1 MAATKFEESYVH
13 QVYEEIAKPF
23 NESRFC
29 HWNAV
34 RDFLDNIPSG
44 SIVLDNGCGNG
55 KYLQYR
61 PDVMFIG
68 NDMCMGLLEVAKIK
82 ADVTRSNGLSL
93 PYRNNVFD
101 SLICIAVFHHLSQKE
116 RREQFIQE
124 MIRVVRP
131 GGKIL
136 ITVWAT
142 GQSHKRVQ
150 HWNVQPNGDALI
162 PWKDKTGKI
171 ISLRYYHLFTQEE
184 LLRYFQI
191 QGILVLKCIFEF
203 DNWCLE
209 IQKL

>member
-1 MAATKFEESYVH
+1 MMASNFENAYVH
-13 QVYEEIAKPF
+13 QVYEDIAIPF
-23 NESRFC
+23 NDSRFC

-34 RDFLDNIPSG
+34 RNFLDNIPSG

-61 PDVMFIG
+61 PDIIFIG
-68 NDMCMGLLEVAKIK
+68 NDMCMGLLEVAKNK
-82 ADVTRSNGLSL
+82 SDVTRSNGLSL
-93 PYRNNVFD
+93 PYRNEVFD
-101 SLICIAVFHHLSQKE
+101 SIICIAVFHHLSQKE
-116 RREQFIQE
+116 RRDEFIKE
-124 MIRVVRP
+124 MIRVVKP

-142 GQSHKRVQ
+142 DQSHKRVR
-150 HWNVQPNGDALI
+150 HWNVQSNGDALI
-162 PWKDKTGKI
+162 PWKDKKGKI
-171 ISLRYYHLFTQEE
+171 VSLRYYHLFTQTE

-191 QGILVLKCIFEF
+191 PEIQVLSCIFEF